1 MMGSTHT
8 YDLPGTNPP
17 GVGKRLD
24 PGAVEMALNP
34 DEVDLIDSEAL
45 QAKAEAAMREKQAS
59 LASEDLSDM
68 VAEHAAKQSNKRK
81 RQANK
86 EESKSNKKY
95 KEFKF

>member
-1 MMGSTHT
+1 MPSPNYPFCLTWT
-8 YDLPGTNPP
+8 SKINFIL
-17 GVGKRLD
+17 
-24 PGAVEMALNP
+24 
-34 DEVDLIDSEAL
+34 L

-81 RQANK
+81 RQAGK